1 MVLLVVASVIL
12 IAGASIAHYHHALA
26 VFLNDGAP
34 TGCGGG

>member
-12 IAGASIAHYHHALA
+12 AAGATVVHYHQALA
-26 VFLNDGAP
+26 VFFNDGAP